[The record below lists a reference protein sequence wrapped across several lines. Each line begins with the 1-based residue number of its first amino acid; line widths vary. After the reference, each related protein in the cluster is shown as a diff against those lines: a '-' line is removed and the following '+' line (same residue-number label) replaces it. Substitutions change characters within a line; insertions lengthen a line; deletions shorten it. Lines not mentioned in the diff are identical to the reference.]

1 MTALRLLPVAALLI
15 FASVPSHAQVVLS
28 AKSGLVNY
36 VEGKVY
42 LGEEALELQPA
53 QFPEVKENIVLRT
66 EEGRAEVALTPGVM
80 LRLGEN
86 SSFRMITNRLVDT
99 RIELLAGSAIIE
111 ATEIA
116 KETHLT
122 IVYKEA
128 TITLPKAGLY
138 RVDAEPA
145 RLKVVEGSAD
155 VQVAGQSLTVKSGK
169 MLSLGGT
176 VAIVEKF
183 DADSTDS
190 LDRWSKRRADVVAVA
205 NASAANNVRRGGY
218 GLGSPCGGGLARP
231 GVITNY
237 GNWGYNPY
245 YGLITYIPCSG
256 SPISPYGYRYYS
268 PRSIYDAFYA
278 PRPTPPQNTGG
289 SGMSTP
295 SYSTMGSTSSGYSG
309 TIAAAPSVN
318 TSAPAAASS
327 SSSAASAGAAS
338 SVGSGSGGGGGRGR

>member
-1 MTALRLLPVAALLI
+1 
-15 FASVPSHAQVVLS
+15 
-28 AKSGLVNY
+28 
-36 VEGKVY
+36 
-42 LGEEALELQPA
+42 
-53 QFPEVKENIVLRT
+53 
-66 EEGRAEVALTPGVM
+66 
-80 LRLGEN
+80 
-86 SSFRMITNRLVDT
+86 
-99 RIELLAGSAIIE
+99 
-111 ATEIA
+111 
-116 KETHLT
+116 
-122 IVYKEA
+122 
-128 TITLPKAGLY
+128 
-138 RVDAEPA
+138 VDAEPA

-176 VAIVEKF
+176 VAVVEKF
-183 DADSTDS
+183 DAESTDS
-190 LDRWSKRRADVVAVA
+190 LDRWSRRRADVVAVA
-205 NASAANNVRRGGY
+205 NVSAANNVRRSGY
-218 GLGSPCGGGLARP
+218 GLGSPCGGGLLRP

-256 SPISPYGYRYYS
+256 SAVSPYGYRYLS
-268 PRSIYDAFYA
+268 PRAVYDAFYA

-289 SGMSTP
+289 GMPAP

-309 TIAAAPSVN
+309 TIAAAPSVA

>member
-1 MTALRLLPVAALLI
+1 
-15 FASVPSHAQVVLS
+15 
-28 AKSGLVNY
+28 
-36 VEGKVY
+36 
-42 LGEEALELQPA
+42 
-53 QFPEVKENIVLRT
+53 
-66 EEGRAEVALTPGVM
+66 M
-80 LRLGEN
+80 LRIGEN

-99 RIELLAGSAIIE
+99 RIEMLAGSAIFE

-122 IVYKEA
+122 IVYKDA

-138 RVDAEPA
+138 RIDAEPA

-176 VAIVEKF
+176 VAVVEKF
-183 DADSTDS
+183 DSDATDS
-190 LDRWSKRRADVVAVA
+190 LDNWSRRRADVVALA
-205 NASAANNVRRGGY
+205 NISAANNVRRASY
-218 GLGSPCGGGLARP
+218 GLGSPCGGGLSRP

-237 GNWGYNPY
+237 GNWGYNPA

-256 SPISPYGYRYYS
+256 TLIDPYGNRYYS
-268 PRSIYDAFYA
+268 PGAVYNTFYRQ
-278 PRPTPPQNTGG
+278 PPPPQN
-289 SGMSTP
+289 SGMNAPQP

-309 TIAAAPSVN
+309 TIAAAPSVA

-327 SSSAASAGAAS
+327 SSSAASAAPAS